1 MGTREVYEEKL
12 RNGNLH
18 HDPTIN
24 PGLGSARCPRCL
36 SLLNPDSDKAE
47 WTINSVLEDAT
58 AVILMPFKNSSE
70 YGKITKLKSC
80 PKISRFEWDSMDY
93 NPKAG
98 SGIGGMLSAV
108 HGFNTGIPF
117 LQNHIKGPKW
127 LPFVTGIPLLLMFS
141 GASAAFG
148 VCIAAISAA
157 GYALPKF
164 AQLTVTSYY
173 AASSASHYGI
183 SLLTRHIED
192 AYATPSQQERLR

>member
-36 SLLNPDSDKAE
+36 SLLNRNSGKGE
-47 WTINSVLEDAT
+47 WTITSVLHDAT
-58 AVILMPFKNSSE
+58 AV
-70 YGKITKLKSC
+70 
-80 PKISRFEWDSMDY
+80 
-93 NPKAG
+93 AG
-98 SGIGGMLSAV
+98 SGIGSMLGAI
-108 HGFNTGIPF
+108 HGFNTGIPL
-117 LQNHIKGPKW
+117 LQNYLKGPKW

-148 VCIAAISAA
+148 
-157 GYALPKF
+157 GYGLPKF
-164 AQLTVTSYY
+164 AQLSVTSYY

-192 AYATPSQQERLR
+192 AHTSRT

>member
-1 MGTREVYEEKL
+1 MGTREVYEQKL
-12 RNGNLH
+12 RSGNLH
-18 HDPTIN
+18 HDPTMN
-24 PGLGSARCPRCL
+24 PGLGSPRCPRCL
-36 SLLNPDSDKAE
+36 SLLNPNSDKGE
-47 WTINSVLEDAT
+47 WTITSVLHDAT
-58 AVILMPFKNSSE
+58 AV
-70 YGKITKLKSC
+70 
-80 PKISRFEWDSMDY
+80 
-93 NPKAG
+93 AG

-117 LQNHIKGPKW
+117 LQNRLKGPKW

-148 VCIAAISAA
+148 

-183 SLLTRHIED
+183 SLLTRQIEE
-192 AYATPSQQERLR
+192 AHTSKTWQERLR